1 MSLLLLGKPAPQFTA
16 KAVVNGNSIADFSLD
31 SMLGRYVVLFFYPLD
46 FTFVCPTELHSFQER
61 LSDFSQRGADLVAC
75 SVDSVYTHSAWLRS
89 PKNQGGIE
97 GITYPILSDLNK
109 SIAAQY
115 HVLDQNQ
122 GIAYRGLFVIDPKG
136 IVRYVQIN
144 DLPIG
149 RSVEETLRIVDA
161 LIFHAE
167 HGEVCPANWKKG
179 SKSLEPTEEG
189 LKGFFA
195 H

>member
-1 MSLLLLGKPAPQFTA
+1 MSLLLLGKPAPQFSA
-16 KAVVNGNSIADFSLD
+16 KAVVNGHTIADFSLD
-31 SMLGRYVVLFFYPLD
+31 SLLGRYVVLFFYPLD

-61 LSDFSQRGADLVAC
+61 LADFSQRGADLVAC

-97 GITYPILSDLNK
+97 GITYPLVSDLNK

-115 HVLDQNQ
+115 HVLDSDQ
-122 GIAYRGLFVIDPKG
+122 GIAYRGLFIIDPKG
-136 IVRYVQIN
+136 IIRYVQIN

-179 SKSLEPTEEG
+179 SKSLQATEEG
-189 LKGFFA
+189 LKSFFA